1 MKKLDAYTISVE
13 RGASGDSLAW
23 CDELQG
29 CAVLVRTGDDIVT
42 RAETAIAEFIA
53 WSHERNAERATI
65 DKGSVSIGQVLE
77 TGVHVLNGQ
86 TSAFFMH
93 DMEPANPKEFP
104 RWANAHDQA
113 LDELRELAMS
123 LPPLLWEQPTRDG
136 RRLGDIVNH
145 AARTEVFFAA
155 QLRPGGGPAL
165 QPGPRSLN
173 DAHAWLQQVVCDIDP
188 RSHVRRENPSGSGTE
203 EWSVRKVMRRS
214 IWHLRYHTAEL
225 RRSIGGIWL
234 S

>member
-1 MKKLDAYTISVE
+1 MKKLDGYTLSVE
-13 RGASGDSLAW
+13 RGESNHTLAW

-29 CAVLVRTGDDIVT
+29 CAVLVRNGEDIIA

-65 DKGSVSIGQVLE
+65 DKGTVRVGQVLE
-77 TGVHVLNGQ
+77 SGANVLLGD
-86 TSAFFMH
+86 TTAYFLH
-93 DMEPANPKEFP
+93 DMEPAHPKEFP

-123 LPPLLWEQPTRDG
+123 LPPLLWEHTTGDG

-145 AARTEVFFAA
+145 AARTEMFFAA
-155 QLRPGGGPAL
+155 QLQPGGGPVL

-173 DAHAWLQQVVCDIDP
+173 DAHAWLQQVVCDVDP
-188 RSHVRRENPSGSGTE
+188 RVHFRREQIGGTGTE

-225 RRSIGGIWL
+225 RRYIGGIWL